1 MKLTR
6 RRISTLGGDDIAR
19 PAHDTSTAT
28 SLLLLL
34 LKREGLMV
42 PAGPCRCSCSCS
54 SPLIIEGVLL
64 ASTAGVLKL
73 LKAAPMTNL
82 NAIVVDSEA
91 VS

>member
-42 PAGPCRCSCSCS
+42 PAGPCSCSSCS